1 MPNFDDAICLKE
13 SDVRKAL
20 VKLVGKKSADNSKH
34 WIEVITRL
42 ANFGYKE
49 GLQTGYEIA
58 EDEKKDQILIEVTSG
73 HCITCKKF
81 KQYYGIR
88 DNEVYQRINCGFC
101 EEFQRTTRPG
111 NRCKYY
117 SDIPQERK
125 ENENN

>member
-58 EDEKKDQILIEVTSG
+58 EDEKKDQIL
-73 HCITCKKF
+73 
-81 KQYYGIR
+81 
-88 DNEVYQRINCGFC
+88 
-101 EEFQRTTRPG
+101 
-111 NRCKYY
+111 
-117 SDIPQERK
+117 
-125 ENENN
+125 